1 MFEQQSYEQTT
12 DRIEDAPVA
21 AETELFNNYEI
32 KTWDFNPRI
41 YKIVGAA
48 AVLNILFFT
57 VLAQTN
63 VLTARGCQSPFVGNV
78 CTVLDMAYV
87 GAVLFGTDREVADLA
102 YERTQLEP
110 GDEVTFISMDGVEPQ
125 FEYPPGYFKLA
136 NPEQFQT
143 DPLTG
148 FDNVNP
154 GFSTN
159 IPQYTPPAPRNDL
172 ASRPQRTPKPIKG
185 NPIVGEVKDPWGEET
200 ETADNGAK
208 PGSGKPGDGTVADK
222 RKPEQTPVEPVEESQ
237 PDRLGVFINKRP
249 LREGADETI
258 AKIDSGV
265 VDLTKSFKAS
275 IAGSLGKGKDGKTI
289 VLVKPKPVPSDPNIP
304 NDPAMEKL
312 AQDWILRV
320 GDAGWFGHLYNLNV
334 RNVVITVEQN
344 NDQFVATVRAD
355 QPSENDARTVQSGL
369 NTMLNLAK
377 GWTTGDE
384 QMFLSE
390 METSYEGKIFFVKFE
405 MPKDQVQELIQ
416 RKLAESKS
424 KEVKPSGNAGFR
436 PGNATAVK

>member
-1 MFEQQSYEQTT
+1 MFEQESYEQPVDQTV
-12 DRIEDAPVA
+12 EAPA
-21 AETELFNNYEI
+21 AADTELFNNYEI
-32 KTWDFNPRI
+32 RPWEFNPRI

-87 GAVLFGTDREVADLA
+87 GTVLFGTDREVADLA

-125 FEYPPGYFKLA
+125 FEYPTGYFKLA

-143 DPLTG
+143 DPLAG

-154 GFSTN
+154 GFPSNVT
-159 IPQYTPPAPRNDL
+159 PYTPPAPRNDL
-172 ASRPQRTPKPIKG
+172 AARPQKTPKPIKG

-208 PGSGKPGDGTVADK
+208 PGNGKPGEGTVADK
-222 RKPEQTPVEPVEESQ
+222 GKPEQTPEPVEESQ

-258 AKIDSGV
+258 AKIDSGAI
-265 VDLTKSFKAS
+265 DLTKSFKAS

-289 VLVKPKPVPSDPNIP
+289 VLLKPKPVTSDPNIP

-320 GDAGWFGHLYNLNV
+320 GDAGWFGHLYTLNV
-334 RNVVITVEQN
+334 RNVVVTVEQN
-344 NDQFVATVRAD
+344 ADQFIATVRAD
-355 QPSENDARTVQSGL
+355 QPSENDARMVQSGL

-377 GWTTGDE
+377 GWTDGDE
-384 QMFLSE
+384 QLFLSE
-390 METSYEGKIFFVKFE
+390 MEASYEGKIFFLKFD
-405 MPKDQVQELIQ
+405 MPKAQVQELIQ

-436 PGNATAVK
+436 PSNATAAK